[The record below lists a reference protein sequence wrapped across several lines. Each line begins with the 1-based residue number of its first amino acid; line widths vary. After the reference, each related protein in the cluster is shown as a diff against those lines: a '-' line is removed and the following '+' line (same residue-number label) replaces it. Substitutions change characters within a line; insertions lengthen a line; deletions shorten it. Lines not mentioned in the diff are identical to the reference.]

1 MSGSAARGITVATTL
16 AGILTYLNMYAT
28 QAILPSLTAEF
39 GVPLAR
45 TSLTITMPL
54 LAVALLAPFVGAISD
69 RLGRKRLIVG
79 AAFALTL
86 PTLLCA
92 AAGSFEWLLVWRF
105 AQGVLLPFVFA
116 VTVAYIGDE
125 CEGAAMIR
133 TTGTYAAGG
142 IFGGF
147 AGRFLSGVVTDLA
160 GWRMSFVVLA
170 AITVLCAAAIAML
183 MPRERRFT
191 PSKGGIRSAL
201 GAYGEHLSNPRL
213 LATCVVGF
221 GMLFSN
227 VALFTYV
234 NFMLVQPPFGLSP
247 GQLGLVFGVYLL
259 GLVTTTIASRVAV
272 RIGRRAT
279 VAAALCLSCVGL
291 GLTLLAYLPA
301 VIMGLAC
308 VTAGLMTSQ
317 AMSLSYIGVAVR
329 RARSAAVGVYVTIF
343 YIGGSLGG
351 VLPGLLWPRYGWP
364 GVVGIIFAA
373 LLAMFAA
380 SLFWRDPRA
389 AA

>member
-1 MSGSAARGITVATTL
+1 MTQVGRITVATTL
-16 AGILTYLNMYAT
+16 AGICTYLNMYAT
-28 QAILPSLTAEF
+28 QAILPSFVDDFGESLERTTLT
-39 GVPLAR
+39 V
-45 TSLTITMPL
+45 TMPL

-79 AAFALTL
+79 AAFAMVV

-92 AAGSFEWLLVWRF
+92 TAGSLDALLVWRF
-105 AQGVLLPFVFA
+105 AQGITLPFIFA

-125 CEGAAMIR
+125 CEGADMIR
-133 TTGTYAAGG
+133 VTGSYSAGS

-147 AGRFLSGVVTDLA
+147 AGRFLCGIVGEFA
-160 GWRMSFVVLA
+160 GWRMAFVALA
-170 AITVLCAAAIAML
+170 AVTVTCAAVVAAL
-183 MPRERRFT
+183 LPRERNFRPT
-191 PSKGGIRSAL
+191 AGVRAAL
-201 GAYGEHLSNPRL
+201 GAYAEHLRNPRL
-213 LATCVVGF
+213 LATCVIGF

-234 NFMLVQPPFGLSP
+234 NFMLVEPPFGLTP
-247 GQLGLVFGVYLL
+247 AQLGGVFGVYLV
-259 GLVTTTIASRVAV
+259 GLVTTAIASRVAV

-279 VAAALCLSCVGL
+279 VAVGL
-291 GLTLLAYLPA
+291 GLSAIGLALTLLPSLPA
-301 VIMGLAC
+301 VIVGLAL
-308 VTAGLMTSQ
+308 VTAGLMTAQ

-351 VLPGLLWPRYGWP
+351 TLPGLMWQAFGWL
-364 GVVGIIFAA
+364 GVVAAIYAA
-373 LLAMFAA
+373 LAFMFAA
-380 SLFWRDPRA
+380 SLFWREAPA

>member
-1 MSGSAARGITVATTL
+1 MRPPPARAITIATTL
-16 AGILTYLNMYAT
+16 AGICAYLNMYAT
-28 QAILPSLTAEF
+28 QAILPSLAAAF
-39 GVPLAR
+39 DVPLAR
-45 TSLTITMPL
+45 TTLTVTLPL

-79 AAFALTL
+79 AAGAMVI

-92 AAGSFEWLLVWRF
+92 TAESLDALLVWRTI
-105 AQGVLLPFVFA
+105 QGAMLPFIFA

-133 TTGTYAAGG
+133 TTGSYAAGS

-147 AGRFLSGVVTDLA
+147 AGRFLGGGVAEAA
-160 GWRMSFVVLA
+160 GWRMSFVALA
-170 AITVLCAAAIAML
+170 AVTVACTAGIAAL
-183 MPRERRFT
+183 LPRERRFR
-191 PSKGGIRSAL
+191 PSTGGVRAAL
-201 GAYGEHLSNPRL
+201 AAYAEHLRNRRL

-234 NFMLVQPPFGLSP
+234 NFMLARPPFGLTP
-247 GQLGLVFGVYLL
+247 GQLGGVFAVYLV

-279 VAAALCLSCVGL
+279 VAAGL
-291 GLTLLAYLPA
+291 GLSAVGLSLTLLPFLPV
-301 VIMGLAC
+301 VIAGLALT
-308 VTAGLMTSQ
+308 TAGLMTSQ
-317 AMSLSYIGVAVR
+317 AMSLSFIGVAVR
-329 RARSAAVGVYVTIF
+329 RARSAAVGLYVTIF

-351 VLPGLLWPRYGWP
+351 TLPGLLWPAFGWP
-364 GVVGIIFAA
+364 GVVAVIYAA
-373 LLAMFAA
+373 LAMMFAA
-380 SLFWRDPRA
+380 SLFWRETPA